1 MERDYYMKWRIAD
14 VILGVYLSSIFQE
27 ELSYVDMSLIDSQK
41 ESSLLTSVSE
51 VDVRTW
57 ASLAQKR

>member
-27 ELSYVDMSLIDSQK
+27 ELSYVHMSLIDSQK
-41 ESSLLTSVSE
+41 ERGLLTSVSE

-57 ASLAQKR
+57 ASLA